1 MIVMFK
7 VGDGSGAGA
16 CYNTKKVDD
25 SAELLCATLAQ
36 TTDPFQIGRE
46 FDSISALRPRVLK
59 PIVHLVIAISPRDHR
74 KGSTVNFKFWLTQLQ
89 EVMGLE
95 KSQVIAWQHLD
106 RPHPH
111 IHALINRVTAD
122 SKVISVWGLR
132 QKIADYVQVQRNNF
146 QLAGVTKREFLDDF
160 SPNEKSKLA
169 LKSFGC

>member
-1 MIVMFK
+1 MIVLFK

-16 CYNTKKVDD
+16 SYNTKKVED

-59 PIVHLVIAISPRDHR
+59 PIVHLVIAISPMDQN

-89 EVMGLE
+89 KVMGLE
-95 KSQVIAWQHLD
+95 KSQLIAWQHVD

-122 SKVISVWGLR
+122 SKVISVWGLH
-132 QKIADYVQVQRNNF
+132 QKIENYVQVQRNNF
-146 QLAGVTKREFLDDF
+146 QLAGVKKRDFIDDF
-160 SPNEKSKLA
+160 SSSEKSQLA